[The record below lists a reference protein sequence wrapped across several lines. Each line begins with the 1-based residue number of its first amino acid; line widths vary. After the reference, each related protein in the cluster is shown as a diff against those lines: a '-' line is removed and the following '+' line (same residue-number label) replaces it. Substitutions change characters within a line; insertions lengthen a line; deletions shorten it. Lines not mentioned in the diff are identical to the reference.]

1 MKYKGV
7 IFDLDG
13 TLIDTAWDIGYYI
26 NMILARHSFPEID
39 LANVSSIVGW
49 GLRDAMEKAL
59 AGAVKEGEKIDLFTK
74 ELISEYSK
82 KPVIRTYKYKG
93 TDEMLDYVRGKGLKT
108 ALYSN
113 KAHPVTEKIV
123 HEMFGSSFF
132 DIARGAVEG
141 FPKKPDPA
149 GALLIAE
156 QLGIDP
162 DEMLY
167 LGDSDVDCVTAKRGG
182 FRFIAAL
189 WGYRSRKELEAAGAS
204 DFVESPGRFSD
215 FLT

>member
-1 MKYKGV
+1 MKR
-7 IFDLDG
+7 
-13 TLIDTAWDIGYYI
+13 
-26 NMILARHSFPEID
+26 RHSKD
-39 LANVSSIVGW
+39 S
-49 GLRDAMEKAL
+49 LR
-59 AGAVKEGEKIDLFTK
+59 
-74 ELISEYSK
+74 
-82 KPVIRTYKYKG
+82 
-93 TDEMLDYVRGKGLKT
+93 
-108 ALYSN
+108 
-113 KAHPVTEKIV
+113 
-123 HEMFGSSFF
+123 
-132 DIARGAVEG
+132 
-141 FPKKPDPA
+141 KKPDPA